1 MTPARLPLAW
11 LPAWLPRGPAL
22 LLAAVVIA
30 AVGAPWLAPYD
41 PAQQFDLMQLRNTP
55 PSRTHW
61 LGTDPFA
68 RDLLS
73 RLLFGARTSLLV
85 GAVASSV
92 GMAVGVAGG
101 TAAAFLPPLWERLL
115 LGACDVAR
123 TIPRLLWY
131 LVLLLLLGA
140 LSPLPLGV
148 VVGLSA
154 APTTIR
160 LFHGEAAALRRR
172 PFMEAA
178 RAAGTPL
185 GRRLRVQLLPH
196 LLPTVLATG
205 VLLAADAMALEAGL
219 SFVGVGVR
227 PPHPSWGNMVQDGMA
242 GLASAWWVAALPG
255 GALVLTVGALAR
267 LADARP
273 AERGA

>member
-1 MTPARLPLAW
+1 
-11 LPAWLPRGPAL
+11 
-22 LLAAVVIA
+22 
-30 AVGAPWLAPYD
+30 
-41 PAQQFDLMQLRNTP
+41 
-55 PSRTHW
+55 
-61 LGTDPFA
+61 
-68 RDLLS
+68 
-73 RLLFGARTSLLV
+73 
-85 GAVASSV
+85 
-92 GMAVGVAGG
+92 
-101 TAAAFLPPLWERLL
+101 
-115 LGACDVAR
+115 
-123 TIPRLLWY
+123 
-131 LVLLLLLGA
+131 
-140 LSPLPLGV
+140 V